1 MSKLLGALS
10 LAVLVVFTGTQSYAQ
25 AKKGRAAGVHVD
37 AVIAEPL
44 TQTMP
49 VLGRFVARQSG
60 VVAALTRGPVESVS
74 VAVGDRVQKG
84 DVVARLVTARIQA
97 ARSLS
102 AAVVKERRA
111 RETTA
116 KAQLAQTR
124 KELVRLASL
133 RKSAAFSRARHDD
146 KLLEVAKFKSEVG
159 ETDAGVISARAELR
173 LADIDLYNANIRV
186 PYNGVVTKKHT
197 SPGAFLNV
205 GDPVVTL
212 INDELLEVEADVPSD
227 RLSGL
232 SVGRT
237 MPAQL
242 EDGRRIEIEV
252 RAVVPEENTLTRT
265 RPVRFLL
272 KMDGV
277 SDLLVAANQSVTIN
291 MPVGR
296 SRDVVSV
303 HKDAIIPRGGESVV
317 FAAIDGKAV
326 RKVLK
331 LGDAVGNR
339 FEVLDGLKL
348 GDLVVVRGNERLRPG
363 QDIAYEGMALPVK
376 ENAKKKMKLGREG
389 AQ

>member
-1 MSKLLGALS
+1 
-10 LAVLVVFTGTQSYAQ
+10 V
-25 AKKGRAAGVHVD
+25 R
-37 AVIAEPL
+37 
-44 TQTMP
+44 
-49 VLGRFVARQSG
+49 
-60 VVAALTRGPVESVS
+60 
-74 VAVGDRVQKG
+74 KG
-84 DVVARLVTARIQA
+84 DVVANLVTARIKA
-97 ARSLS
+97 ARSFS
-102 AAVVKERRA
+102 AAAVKEQKA
-111 RETTA
+111 RERTA

-146 KLLEVAKFKSEVG
+146 KLLEVAKFESGVG
-159 ETDAGVISARAELR
+159 EAEAGITSARAELR
-173 LADIDLYNANIRV
+173 LADIDLYNAKVRA

-232 SVGRT
+232 SVGRA

-242 EDGRRIEIEV
+242 ESGQQINIEV
-252 RAVVPEENTLTRT
+252 RAVVPEENALTRT
-265 RPVRFLL
+265 RPVRFLV
-272 KMDGV
+272 KMDAESDV
-277 SDLLVAANQSVTIN
+277 SVASNQSVTIN

-296 SRDVVSV
+296 SREVLSV
-303 HKDAIIPRGGESVV
+303 HKDAIIPRSGESVV

-326 RKVLK
+326 RLVLK

-363 QDIAYEGMALPVK
+363 QSISYEGMVPAVQTD
-376 ENAKKKMKLGREG
+376 AKKLEEKSGS
-389 AQ
+389 